1 MNTIFAGGADAALNE
16 LMQDFEEKVFS
27 EFDRLTCS
35 AQALN
40 DFRQLLR
47 KRVLEQKPLPSVD
60 EVDGIKILVL
70 DYMHYDRRRPEQPYG
85 MGQF

>member
-1 MNTIFAGGADAALNE
+1 MSTIFAGGTDAALNE
-16 LMQDFEEKVFS
+16 LMQDFEEKVFT

-35 AQALN
+35 AQTLN

-70 DYMHYDRRRPEQPYG
+70 DYMHYDRRRPVQPYG